1 MEKTVFLPLLHT
13 EFQVHAGNSEPVPL
27 TLVEVSD
34 LMRTLGG
41 EPRRGKRGFSLMFKG
56 ARTHFLPQSMY
67 RIEHEALGTFELFL
81 VPIVPDDDQSFSY
94 EAIFNSI

>member
-13 EFQVHAGNSEPVPL
+13 EFRVHADSSEPVPL

-34 LMRTLGG
+34 LMRTPGG
-41 EPRRGKRGFSLMFKG
+41 EPRRGKRGFSLLFTG

-67 RIEHEALGTFELFL
+67 RFEHEALGAFELFITPVL
-81 VPIVPDDDQSFSY
+81 PDDDQSFAY
-94 EAIFNSI
+94 EAIFNFI